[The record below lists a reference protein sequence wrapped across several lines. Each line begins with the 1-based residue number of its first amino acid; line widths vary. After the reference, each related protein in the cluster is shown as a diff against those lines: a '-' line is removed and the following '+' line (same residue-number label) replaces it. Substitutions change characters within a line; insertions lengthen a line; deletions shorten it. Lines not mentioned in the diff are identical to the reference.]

1 MAITFEPEKVLRRMG
16 SKKTV
21 KKLVTRNLTLN
32 QVVVGSLADAD
43 ILTKGTLEDI
53 ALKVIRTYKKRKRE
67 EMADGV
73 SDKTATD
80 IAVNGKKLMVQR
92 VQNAAMREI
101 SLELKDQYH
110 GEFAEWLPSNAI
122 NPDPIHQLNYGKV
135 FQIGR
140 GINGEQPGE
149 RFGCQCG
156 MRILVKEDTLS
167 L

>member
-1 MAITFEPEKVLRRMG
+1 MAITFEPEKILRRMG

-21 KKLVTRNLTLN
+21 KKLATRDLSLN
-32 QVVVGSLADAD
+32 QMVVGSLADAD
-43 ILTKGTLEDI
+43 ILSKGTLETI
-53 ALKVIRTYKKRKRE
+53 ALKVLKTWKKRKRE
-67 EMADGV
+67 ALAEGV
-73 SDKTATD
+73 SVKTATE

-101 SLELKDQYH
+101 SLELKDQYR
-110 GEFAEWLPSNAI
+110 GEFAEWLPSNAV
-122 NPDPIHQLNYGKV
+122 NPDPIHQLNYGKR
-135 FQIGR
+135 FQIGV